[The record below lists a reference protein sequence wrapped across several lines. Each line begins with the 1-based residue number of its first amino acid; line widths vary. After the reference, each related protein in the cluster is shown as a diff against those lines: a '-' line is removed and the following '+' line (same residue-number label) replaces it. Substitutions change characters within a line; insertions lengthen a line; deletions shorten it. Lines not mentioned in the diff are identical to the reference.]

1 MHLSM
6 INALSNLEREI
17 DVVNL
22 IKGTYKIYEK
32 PVTVVI

>member
-6 INALSNLEREI
+6 INALRNLEREI
-17 DVVNL
+17 DVNL

-32 PVTVVI
+32 PVSVVI